1 MITIGLD
8 SPKKRGIINITKY
21 KFQRFPGAVLIM
33 VLLGLVSC
41 KNKTEV
47 ASDTNISKK
56 ENQVVLTTA
65 QFKNAGIETT
75 QLTSKNMAGILKLNG
90 KIDVPPQNLISVSA
104 PLGGYLLQ
112 TNLLPG
118 THVRKGERIAIMEDQ
133 QYIQLQQD
141 YLQAKSRLNFAELDY
156 QRQKDL
162 NQSQASSNKVL
173 QLAQAE
179 MNNQRILMQA
189 LAEKLKLIHINPAT
203 LTADK
208 ISKNV
213 SVYSTISGFVSKV
226 NANIGKYVTPSDV
239 MFELIDPE
247 DIHLG
252 LQVYEK
258 DVIKLAIGQKI
269 IAYSNAE
276 PDKKYEARIILIS
289 KDINTDGLT
298 TVHCHFT
305 KYDKDLLPGMYK
317 NAEVELTS
325 GKVNTLPEAS
335 IVNFEGKNYVFIQ
348 TGLRTYKM
356 QEVSIG
362 NQENSDVEIQNSS
375 ILEGKTLVLKGAYA
389 LLMQLKNKENDTEY

>member
-1 MITIGLD
+1 MILSDTYTKQMVV
-8 SPKKRGIINITKY
+8 SNKKYGPRIIVKT
-21 KFQRFPGAVLIM
+21 
-33 VLLGLVSC
+33 VLLLVLQLLISC
-41 KNKTEV
+41 KDKGEV
-47 ASDTNISKK
+47 AAENNLPQN
-56 ENQVVLTTA
+56 ENQVVLTET
-65 QFKNAGIETT
+65 QFKNAGIETIK
-75 QLTSKNMAGILKLNG
+75 LIEKDMAGILKLNG

-104 PLGGYLLQ
+104 PMGGYLLE
-112 TNLLPG
+112 TKLLPG

-141 YLQAKSRLNFAELDY
+141 YLQAKSRFNFAELDY
-156 QRQKDL
+156 YRQKDL

-179 MNNQRILMQA
+179 MNNQRILMKA
-189 LAEKLKLIHINPAT
+189 LAEKLKLITINPAT

-213 SVYSTISGFVSKV
+213 SVYSPISGFVSKV
-226 NANIGKYVTPSDV
+226 NANIGKYIAPSDV

-247 DIHLG
+247 DIHLS
-252 LQVYEK
+252 LRVYEK

-276 PDKKYEARIILIS
+276 PDKKYEAQIILIS

-305 KYDKDLLPGMYK
+305 RYDKDLLPGMYM

-325 GKVNTLPEAS
+325 GKAKTLPEAS
-335 IVNFEGKNYVFIQ
+335 IVNYEGKDYVFVQ
-348 TGLRTYKM
+348 TAPRKYMM
-356 QEVSIG
+356 QEVTIG
-362 NQENSDVEIQNSS
+362 NKEKSDVAIQNSS
-375 ILEGKTLVLKGAYA
+375 TLEGKTIVSNGAYT
-389 LLMQLKNKENDTEY
+389 LLMQLKNKEE

>member
-1 MITIGLD
+1 
-8 SPKKRGIINITKY
+8 
-21 KFQRFPGAVLIM
+21 M

-247 DIHLG
+247 DIHLS

-305 KYDKDLLPGMYK
+305 KYDKDLLPGMYM
-317 NAEVELTS
+317 NAAVELTS

-335 IVNFEGKNYVFIQ
+335 VVNFEGKNYVFIQ